1 MPKKATPKKPATKKP
16 APSPSPAPEVKTE
29 APKKEAAPKNEPK
42 SEPKKAAVK
51 EDAPLALRLAVLE
64 DTVRRANQDTRA
76 FATKLETF
84 GAYQTELARRVAD
97 VEKRA
102 AQ

>member
-1 MPKKATPKKPATKKP
+1 MPKKATTKKP
-16 APSPSPAPEVKTE
+16 ASKKPAPAPAPEPKKEEVPKKE
-29 APKKEAAPKNEPK
+29 PAPKKA
-42 SEPKKAAVK
+42 SVT

-64 DTVRRANQDTRA
+64 DVVRRASQETRA
-76 FATKLETF
+76 FSTKLETF

-102 AQ
+102 AR